1 VIAVTA
7 CHPSVTYKRI
17 RNLRQEASM
26 AMLHEAWLYVPAREH
41 SDFAS
46 TAWPVLL
53 FATVGVV
60 LALLAMLGL
69 DLSGSM
75 YDTLS

>member
-1 VIAVTA
+1 MAV
-7 CHPSVTYKRI
+7 
-17 RNLRQEASM
+17 
-26 AMLHEAWLYVPAREH
+26 LHEAWLYVPARKR
-41 SDFAS
+41 SDFVT

-53 FATVGVV
+53 SAAVGVV